1 MQENCYSSKCFRF
14 QSKFFGENDT
24 FLEAGNM
31 NECVFLER
39 YYTFLKEECQD
50 EKVWQYF
57 VASSIG
63 LQLKGN
69 GHWCLSREV
78 GFKYGT

>member
-1 MQENCYSSKCFRF
+1 MLSIPKQN
-14 QSKFFGENDT
+14 FGKNDK
-24 FLEAGNM
+24 FLEAGNV

-69 GHWCLSREV
+69 GYWCLSREV